1 MFARI
6 ADEIKVALVAAVCIL
21 GSAIILKKVLHAEP
35 DIILSNGPAYLVI
48 IYLITRGAVK
58 KGGTKK
64 TNCDKPLYWSLAIIF
79 ITVLT
84 IVLHVV

>member
-1 MFARI
+1 MFGRI

-21 GSAIILKKVLHAEP
+21 GSAIILKNVLHTKS
-35 DIILSNGPAYLVI
+35 DIILSNGPAYLII
-48 IYLITRGAVK
+48 IYLITRGAVT
-58 KGGTKK
+58 KGGSKK
-64 TNCDKPLYWSLAIIF
+64 SNWDNPLYWSLAIIF